1 MLAVKGIYSNG
12 HITLENRVPVKSAE
26 VIVVFPDMDER
37 NKEMDLT
44 VKNRR
49 KLFEEFSGSVDRII
63 DEKAEKMEAVD
74 EKYES
79 AD

>member
-1 MLAVKGIYSNG
+1 MLAVKGRYSNG
-12 HITLENRVPVKSAE
+12 HITLENRIPVKSAE
-26 VIVVFPDMDER
+26 VIVVFPDMDEQD
-37 NKEMDLT
+37 KEMDL
-44 VKNRR
+44 KNRR

-63 DEKAEKMEAVD
+63 DERAEKMEAVD

>member
-1 MLAVKGIYSNG
+1 MLAVKGRYSNG
-12 HITLENRVPVKSAE
+12 YITLKDRIPVKSAE
-26 VIVVFPDMDER
+26 VIVVFPDMDEQD
-37 NKEMDLT
+37 KEMDL
-44 VKNRR
+44 KNRR

-63 DEKAEKMEAVD
+63 DERAEKMEAVD

>member
-1 MLAVKGIYSNG
+1 MLAVKGRYSNG
-12 HITLENRVPVKSAE
+12 YITLENRIPVKSAE

-37 NKEMDLT
+37 DHEMDL
-44 VKNRR
+44 KNRR
-49 KLFEEFSGSVDRII
+49 KLFEEFSGSVNRII

>member
-12 HITLENRVPVKSAE
+12 HITLENRIPVKSAE
-26 VIVVFPDMDER
+26 VIVVFPDMDEQD
-37 NKEMDLT
+37 KEMDL
-44 VKNRR
+44 KNRR
-49 KLFEEFSGSVDRII
+49 KLFEEFSGSVDRTI

>member
-1 MLAVKGIYSNG
+1 MLAVKGIYNNG
-12 HITLENRVPVKSAE
+12 YITLEDRLPVRSAE

-37 NKEMDLT
+37 NGEEDLT
-44 VKNRR
+44 VKDRR

-63 DEKAEKMEAVD
+63 DEKAEKMEAAD
-74 EKYES
+74 EKYKG